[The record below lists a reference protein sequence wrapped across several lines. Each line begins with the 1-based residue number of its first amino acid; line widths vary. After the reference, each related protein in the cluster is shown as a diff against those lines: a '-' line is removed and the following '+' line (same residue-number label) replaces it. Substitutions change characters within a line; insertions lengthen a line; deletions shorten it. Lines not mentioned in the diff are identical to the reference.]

1 MYKIQPHFIK
11 KIFSRN
17 DFLTKLT
24 NAQANALR
32 NNDILTMILSD
43 QDTTFHGILP
53 MGEIIHW
60 LDAVGSC
67 IFHFIIIKIIFLTST
82 QENQ

>member
-24 NAQANALR
+24 NAQANALK

-43 QDTTFHGILP
+43 QDTTFRGVLP

-67 IFHFIIIKIIFLTST
+67 IFHFIIIKITSLTST